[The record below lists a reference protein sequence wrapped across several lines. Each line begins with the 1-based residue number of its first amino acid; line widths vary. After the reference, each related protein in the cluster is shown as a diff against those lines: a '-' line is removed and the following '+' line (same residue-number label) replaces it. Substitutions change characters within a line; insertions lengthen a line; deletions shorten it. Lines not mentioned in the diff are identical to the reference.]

1 MLEHWQEQKKACQ
14 SWAHQAIKWEMIS
27 AANAVNDI
35 PGEEGKHLKGYN
47 IEAQNYDVIRKWYK
61 MRGQ

>member
-1 MLEHWQEQKKACQ
+1 
-14 SWAHQAIKWEMIS
+14 MIS

-61 MRGQ
+61 MRGQEPLVQKALIMYGHWARQPGWEE